1 LIPKGTVVLTIAANV
16 GDISILGFDACFP
29 DSVVGFLPD
38 SELERDYFYLALSVM
53 KRQFMVSSIQNTQM
67 NLNVD
72 RIGSN
77 SIAIPPLPEQRA
89 IIKWADEI
97 TGFSEAAKTKL
108 TDEICALRE
117 LKSTLVANV
126 VTGNLKI

>member
-1 LIPKGTVVLTIAANV
+1 
-16 GDISILGFDACFP
+16 
-29 DSVVGFLPD
+29 
-38 SELERDYFYLALSVM
+38 
-53 KRQFMVSSIQNTQM
+53 M

-77 SIAIPPLPEQRA
+77 SIAIPPLIEQRA

-108 TDEICALRE
+108 ADEICALRA
-117 LKSTLVANV
+117 LKSTVVANA
-126 VTGNLKI
+126 VTGGLKV